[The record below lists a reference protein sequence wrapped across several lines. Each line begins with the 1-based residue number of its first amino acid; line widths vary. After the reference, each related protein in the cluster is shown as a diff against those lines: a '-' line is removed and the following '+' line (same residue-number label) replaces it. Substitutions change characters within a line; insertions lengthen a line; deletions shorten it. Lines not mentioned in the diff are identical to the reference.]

1 MQHDYHIERYKKNL
15 ENMFKENDLALK
27 TLYEYLSKNSIN
39 LSTIIKRN
47 IEEQDYY
54 YFEISHNVR
63 EFSPITSEIDINENI
78 RIKYTEKMMLIKSK
92 SLNYLIDLAKTVFQL
107 NVTVIA

>member
-15 ENMFKENDLALK
+15 EGVFKENNLALE

-47 IEEQDYY
+47 IGATGVLTIKGVTGNINTLTNTLSATTTLATAGSYGQN
-54 YFEISHNVR
+54 S
-63 EFSPITSEIDINENI
+63 EFVWNGTNLLRIN
-78 RIKYTEKMMLIKSK
+78 
-92 SLNYLIDLAKTVFQL
+92 
-107 NVTVIA
+107 

>member
-1 MQHDYHIERYKKNL
+1 MQHDYHIEKYKQSL
-15 ENMFKENDLALK
+15 EGVFKENNLALE

-47 IEEQDYY
+47 IGEEYY
-54 YFEISHNVR
+54 YFEVGHNVR
-63 EFSPITSEIDINENI
+63 DFNPITPEININENTRI
-78 RIKYTEKMMLIKSK
+78 RYTKETMLIKSK
-92 SLNYLIDLAKTVFQL
+92 SLDYLTDLAKTVFQL

>member
-1 MQHDYHIERYKKNL
+1 MQHDYHIEKYKQNL
-15 ENMFKENDLALK
+15 EGMFKENNSALE

-47 IEEQDYY
+47 IGEEYY
-54 YFEISHNVR
+54 YFEVGHNVR
-63 EFSPITSEIDINENI
+63 DFNPITPEININENTRI
-78 RIKYTEKMMLIKSK
+78 RYTEETMLIKSK
-92 SLNYLIDLAKTVFQL
+92 SLDYLTDLAKTVFQL

>member
-15 ENMFKENDLALK
+15 ESMFRENDSALK

-39 LSTIIKRN
+39 VVTIIKRN
-47 IEEQDYY
+47 IGEEYY

-63 EFSPITSEIDINENI
+63 DFSPITPEIDINENTRI
-78 RIKYTEKMMLIKSK
+78 RYTEETMMVKSK
-92 SLNYLIDLAKTVFQL
+92 SLDYLTDLAKTVFQL